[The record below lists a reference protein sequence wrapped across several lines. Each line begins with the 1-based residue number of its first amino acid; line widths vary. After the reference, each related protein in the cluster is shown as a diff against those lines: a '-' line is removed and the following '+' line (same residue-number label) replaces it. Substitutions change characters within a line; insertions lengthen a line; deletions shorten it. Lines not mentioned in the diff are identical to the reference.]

1 MSVSSVDSSTLL
13 SSYTSSATST
23 SALDKEDFLTLLV
36 AQLENQDPLDPQD
49 NSEFVAQMAQF
60 SALEQQ
66 ITTNDYLQT
75 LISSN
80 QAIEQLSAFNLLG
93 QTVVAE
99 QDSFT
104 LSDDGAEIGFSLEQ
118 DAESVTLA
126 ILDSSNSVVATIELD
141 DVEAG
146 TTFTDWDGTDNNGNK
161 LAAGDYSV
169 LATAIYSDDSS
180 EYLTTLQRAVVTG
193 IDTSSDTML
202 ETSQGSLQ
210 LSQLLSVSTN

>member
-1 MSVSSVDSSTLL
+1 MSVSSVDSSSTL
-13 SSYTSSATST
+13 SSYTSSTST
-23 SALDKEDFLTLLV
+23 STLDKEDFLTLLV

-66 ITTNDYLQT
+66 ITTNEYLET

-104 LSDDGAEIGFSLEQ
+104 LGDEGAEIGFSLDQ

-126 ILDSSNSVVATIELD
+126 ILDSSNSVVATIELED
-141 DVEAG
+141 LEAG
-146 TTFTDWDGTDNNGNK
+146 TTFTTWDGTDNNGNS
-161 LAAGDYSV
+161 LSSGDYSV

-193 IDTSSDTML
+193 IDTSSDTLL
-202 ETSQGSLQ
+202 ETSQGAMQ